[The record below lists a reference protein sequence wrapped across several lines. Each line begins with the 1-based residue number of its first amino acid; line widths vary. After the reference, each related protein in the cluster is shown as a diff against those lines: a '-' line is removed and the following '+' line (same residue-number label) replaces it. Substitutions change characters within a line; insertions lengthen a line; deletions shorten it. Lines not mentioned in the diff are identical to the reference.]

1 MPSSWRWLAASLL
14 LAAPAAAATVQRH
27 EVRIDS
33 GALSTAS
40 YVAAQQA
47 TDFVQQGF
55 RADSG
60 GEHVYF
66 APDADVLLDDAFAS
80 GYCFHIMGRNA
91 ARANQVGLGFRAADR
106 RLLLQQR
113 SATKK
118 TWPLVW
124 SNSCCGHPS
133 LPESTVD
140 AARRRI
146 KYELGLEPTF
156 LQEVLGYRYCFT
168 KDGVMENEI
177 CPILVAIVET
187 EPVAH
192 PDEVHAVAWMT
203 WDAFLEGIEQDPDRY
218 SQWCI

>member
-1 MPSSWRWLAASLL
+1 MTHEAVVLVDEENRVLGTMPK
-14 LAAPAAAATVQRH
+14 T
-27 EVRIDS
+27 EVHGEVTPLHR
-33 GALSTAS
+33 
-40 YVAAQQA
+40 
-47 TDFVQQGF
+47 GF
-55 RADSG
+55 SC
-60 GEHVYF
+60 Y
-66 APDADVLLDDAFAS
+66 
-80 GYCFHIMGRNA
+80 I
-91 ARANQVGLGFRAADR
+91 FRAADR
-106 RLLLQQR
+106 QLLLQQR
-113 SATKK
+113 SAKK
-118 TWPLVW
+118 RTWPLVW
-124 SNSCCGHPS
+124 SNSCCGHPG
-133 LPESTVD
+133 LAESTVD

-218 SQWCI
+218 SHWCIDQARMLDKAPAWRRFIHV